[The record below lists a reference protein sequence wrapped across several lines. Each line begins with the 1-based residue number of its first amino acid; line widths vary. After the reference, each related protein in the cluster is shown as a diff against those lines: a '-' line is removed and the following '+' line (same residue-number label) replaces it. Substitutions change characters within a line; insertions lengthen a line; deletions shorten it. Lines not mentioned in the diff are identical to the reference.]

1 MLESIIDGDFFRS
14 ICDISLGDELPN
26 KQHVIIYVDIE
37 LHKDALRFISDNTKK
52 TFTLVTHNS
61 DLSINVDEVPEN
73 LVRWYTQNLDCVHPR
88 ISPLPI
94 GLENKKWHPM
104 KKNVMKLALKNRENA
119 NRKKKALCQFNP
131 VTFRQERQN
140 LLSMVLNNN
149 IYADPFYCLNGVSF
163 EVYADN
169 LTRYE
174 FCLCPR
180 GNGIDTHRMWESIL
194 LGCIPIAKKHI
205 THFFDMEIPVVFI
218 DSWLE
223 VDAAFLEEKSKS
235 INRELFE
242 TPILTKTYWENKI
255 LGAKCQK

>member
-14 ICDISLGDELPN
+14 ICDISIGDELPN
-26 KQHVIIYVDIE
+26 KQHILIYADIE
-37 LHKDALRFISDNTKK
+37 LSKDALRVISDNADK

-61 DLSINVDEVPEN
+61 DLSVTDTNIPDN
-73 LVRWYTQNLDCVHPR
+73 LEHWYTQNLDCVHPR

-94 GLENKKWHPM
+94 GLENQKWHPM
-104 KKNVMKLALKNRENA
+104 KKNVMKLALQNRENA

-140 LLSMVLNNN
+140 LLNMVLNNN
-149 IYADPFYCLNGVSF
+149 IYADPFYCLNGVGF

-169 LTRYE
+169 LTKYQ

-180 GNGIDTHRMWESIL
+180 GNGIDTHRMWESIV
-194 LGCIPIAKKHI
+194 LGCIPIAKNHI
-205 THFFDMEIPVVFI
+205 SHQFEEELPIVFV

-223 VDAAFLEEKSKS
+223 IDKEFLEEKYQC
-235 INRELFE
+235 INRELFK
-242 TPILTKTYWENKI
+242 TPLLTKKYWQNKI
-255 LGAKCQK
+255 CNT